1 MQHEPFSLCPECDAC
16 PEVVFG
22 EDNVVIGE
30 EGNQVTL
37 AAAEWN
43 VLVAAVRSGELGPA
57 AGYAGPEPSASAA
70 CCGCGCCGS

>member
-1 MQHEPFSLCPECDAC
+1 MLKEPFSLCPECDAC

-37 AAAEWN
+37 STAEWN
-43 VLVAAVRSGELGPA
+43 VLVAAVRSGDLPPA
-57 AGYAGPEPSASAA
+57 ADYAGPSASATR
-70 CCGCGCCGS
+70 CDC

>member
-1 MQHEPFSLCPECDAC
+1 MQQEPFSLCPECDAC
-16 PEVVFG
+16 PEVVFA

-43 VLVAAVRSGELGPA
+43 VLVAAVRSGDLGPMTESAGPASGGA
-57 AGYAGPEPSASAA
+57 AG
-70 CCGCGCCGS
+70 CDC